1 MEEIERMISAVR
13 RLRSLYKAK
22 REGKMI
28 RLIVDNGAIQALAK
42 ETGRDRRTVSLAL
55 KGATAS
61 PTSRE
66 IRALAIAKYNAR
78 GVKEVE
84 LTQKELLDGMGV
96 E

>member
-1 MEEIERMISAVR
+1 MLRTKRKR
-13 RLRSLYKAK
+13 R
-22 REGKMI
+22 MI

-61 PTSRE
+61 PISRE